1 MRNSTRFIA
10 FLLSVLLMS
19 SVCALTSAADYSICY
34 NNTASADTSANV
46 SGTGLL
52 TISNRFTGFPSIT
65 THAVI
70 TTYVE
75 KRFLGLFW
83 IRVDIGQTDNEWVD
97 IIYDFTYVGGHT
109 FQLTS
114 TGTYRVTAVFNICGS
129 GGPPDVITC
138 RSTVVY

>member
-97 IIYDFTYVGGHT
+97 IIYDYTYVGGHT

-114 TGTYRVTAVFNICGS
+114 TGTYRVTAVFNIYGS

>member
-97 IIYDFTYVGGHT
+97 IIYDYTYVGGHT